1 VSEAVKDRCSLP
13 GCAAWF
19 PGAPGQLYCSPA
31 HGKAAARHADR
42 LGVKMPALAARIVA
56 GECLRPDKRVF
67 PDFVTAQAEADLM
80 GGERRGIGP
89 YRCSC
94 SKIHI
99 GHAPGAKQARLDYLE
114 DLQWMREFAW
124 DDDPMWAQYPEG
136 RYGPVEKWRM
146 P

>member
-1 VSEAVKDRCSLP
+1 MSEAVKDRCSLP
-13 GCAAWF
+13 GCAEWF
-19 PGAPGQLYCSPA
+19 QAAPGQLHCSA
-31 HGKAAARHADR
+31 GHGKAAARHAER
-42 LGVKMPALAARIVA
+42 LAAKRPDVAARLAA
-56 GECLRPDKRVF
+56 GECLRPDKRTF
-67 PDFVTAQAEADLM
+67 PDFAAAQTESDLL

-94 SKIHI
+94 QQIHI

-124 DDDPMWAQYPEG
+124 DDDPLWPQYPEG
-136 RYGPVEKWRM
+136 RYGPIEQWKL